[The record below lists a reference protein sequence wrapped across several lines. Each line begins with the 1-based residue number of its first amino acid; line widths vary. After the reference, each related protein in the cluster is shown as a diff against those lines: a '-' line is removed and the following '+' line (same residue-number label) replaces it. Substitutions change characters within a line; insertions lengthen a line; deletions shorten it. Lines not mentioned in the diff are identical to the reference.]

1 MRKVAVREIGERRDP
16 IRTREQ
22 IIQAAIVEFS
32 VNGLAGAR
40 IDAIAA
46 RAGVNKRM
54 IYHYYGNKAD
64 LFLAVMERTYDDIR
78 TKESQLRLS
87 DIDPVSGMRRLIEFS
102 FGYYTE
108 NPHFIRLLDTEN
120 LYRARHIKRSLRVR
134 EMHSPLVEMIGDI
147 LERGRNRSVFRS
159 DVDPIELYTSIAALG
174 YFYFSNVHTLSV
186 IFGVDFSSPEACE
199 RRRDHI
205 IDVILGYLRP

>member
-87 DIDPVSGMRRLIEFS
+87 DIEPVSGMRRLIEFS

-147 LERGRNRSVFRS
+147 LERGR
-159 DVDPIELYTSIAALG
+159 
-174 YFYFSNVHTLSV
+174 TLCKHY
-186 IFGVDFSSPEACE
+186 IPPFA
-199 RRRDHI
+199 
-205 IDVILGYLRP
+205 YLQDCHV